1 MAARFLITHEETMT
15 LTLVRPSYYTGL
27 FKRLLSFTRHPVAG
41 VDVGIPLKQKLTDT
55 AGLFVIKLFLLLA
68 IAVLMAVLSPVFD
81 PQNVSIDNIVERF
94 SPIALLFVAGLAL
107 PLLEEVGFRL
117 SLTFKPIYLALSL
130 GVLCYYF
137 LTKVVFGTSNS
148 LVDESFALRVGVSL
162 AICAM
167 LYLVFRLPQVSK
179 FLCVAWKKHFRWIF
193 YVTCAAFALVHLFNF
208 KLSIVH
214 VVLMP
219 LITLPQIVSGIIY
232 GYARVTLGFQYALL
246 AHIANN
252 LLFVLSS
259 FLPEGDLIL

>member
-1 MAARFLITHEETMT
+1 MT
-15 LTLVRPSYYTGL
+15 LTLVRRSYYLAL
-27 FKRLLSFTRHPVAG
+27 FQRLVSFTRRPVAG
-41 VDVGIPLKQKLTDT
+41 VDAGMTLKQKLTDT
-55 AGLFVIKLFLLLA
+55 AGLFAIKLFLLVA

-130 GVLCYYF
+130 GVMCYYF
-137 LTKVVFGTSNS
+137 LTKAVFGTSNS
-148 LVDESFALRVGVSL
+148 LVDESFVLRVGVSL
-162 AICAM
+162 TVCTT
-167 LYLVFRLPQVSK
+167 LYLVFRLRQVSK
-179 FLCVAWKKHFRWIF
+179 FLCAVWERHFRWIF

-208 KLSIVH
+208 ELNIVH